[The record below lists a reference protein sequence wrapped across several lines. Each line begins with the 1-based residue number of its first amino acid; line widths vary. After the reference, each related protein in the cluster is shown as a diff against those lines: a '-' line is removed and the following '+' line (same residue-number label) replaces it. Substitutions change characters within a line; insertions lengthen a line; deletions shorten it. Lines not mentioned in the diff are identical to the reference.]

1 MDTNSQLSDIIDR
14 TRSNL
19 LDLSLRNRLLNT
31 PRSSTKSKRLDIV
44 DERSDDVFRI
54 LVCDQ
59 RAMTFLPGRDEKE
72 DANEATA
79 PAGLEIETSRA
90 DDNELLERYTDTR
103 LQTKLTLEQLQT
115 RLLSL
120 YYDAVTSEEEQGVSI
135 LYLACGFLEWYESPS
150 SDQPRFAPL
159 ILIPVDLERP
169 TVTDRFRLKYREG
182 DIATNLS
189 LQGKLAGEF
198 SIALPDVN
206 DGDENLVPSQYYSSV
221 TAAVSSQPRWLV
233 HADDMTLWFFS
244 FAKYLMYRDLDPA
257 SWPASRPLT
266 GQPLIRGLLQEGFRG
281 DPPLCGDD
289 DPIDGLI
296 APAFM
301 THVTDADSSQ
311 SLVIEE
317 VRQGRHLVVQ
327 GPPGTGKS
335 QTITN
340 LIATAVKEGK
350 KILFVAEKLAALEV
364 VKSRLDRLGIGP
376 VGLELHS
383 NKANKRMVLEEL
395 GKTLDLGR
403 PKVHGTDTVVQQ
415 LTAARDAL
423 NAHTAAMNAPIE
435 PAAITPYQLLGEMTK
450 FAAGVLLTPT
460 FLLPNPEIWSK
471 AEVEDRSRRLT
482 DFMRHARDLG
492 SPSLHPWRGVRR
504 TLPLL
509 PSDLDGLRR
518 KIEQTL
524 VKLNEAEVA
533 YRKLSELMAVRMP
546 DAPTFQVFQTLHQL
560 GEWVAAL
567 PEGADRKAMA
577 GDIWNQEAAGIA
589 SIVNRGPNW
598 VEDHN
603 EVDAKVA
610 RSGWDADVGN
620 IRRAIAGHG
629 RSWLRWLNSDY
640 RRAVA
645 EFRGLLS
652 IPVPKDHAERL
663 KLLDSLLRVK
673 EHRQSFASGGDEKGR
688 IAFGTVWQSRESDW
702 ALFQRLVEWDARG
715 REQKLSRNR
724 GVLPKVAEP
733 QSLLKFLPSL
743 HDSMRGC
750 RESLD
755 QIAAMLEL
763 KYAEAFGFAA
773 WNSTILSAL
782 RNRLEEWRDSRE
794 LLSQWIAYSVRFKE
808 LQQYGL
814 GELLKEFVEG
824 RVTPDNA
831 VTLYRQAYCEAV
843 LRHVWQTRPGLTR
856 FDGKSHGN
864 LVEEFKRL
872 DLERIALARAEVAAA
887 HFAGMPHDAD
897 RGEMSILRNEISKKR
912 RHMPIRKLLK
922 QAGHAVQAIKPLFM
936 MSPISIA
943 QFLEPGQL
951 EFDIMIMDEASQV
964 PAEDALG
971 AVARAKQIVVVGDSK
986 QLPPTRFFNK
996 VMEDSPAGEDDES
1009 FNTGDIES
1017 VLGLCLARG
1026 LPQRMLR
1033 WHYRSRHHSLIAVS
1047 NREFYDHKLCVIP
1060 SPITMGSGYGLQMQH
1075 IKDGVFDRGG
1085 KSNNVVEARAVANAI
1100 LEHARQSPL
1109 KSLGVGTFS
1118 VAQRDAILDEL
1129 ELLRRQSPGTENF
1142 FNTSKAEPFFVK
1154 NLENIQGEERDII
1167 FISIGYARDSSGF
1180 MAMSFGP
1187 LTADGGERRLNVLIS
1202 RAKER
1207 CVVFSSITH
1216 DDIDLTRAKTV
1227 GPRALKVFLRFAAT
1241 GEMDTPTTTG
1251 AGFDSEFERQVA
1263 EALQL
1268 HGHTVHNQIGTAGF
1282 LIDLAVV
1289 DPETPG
1295 RYLLAIECDGATYH
1309 SSRWARDRDRL
1320 REQVLRDRGWQV
1332 HRIWSTDWFHRRDE
1346 QLRKTLAAIEAAQR
1360 FGAACEPPVPIEP
1373 VIERDDDAP
1382 SGDSE
1387 IATTPY
1393 TEAEF
1398 EVPKSA
1404 SITDIRVDK
1413 LAEFARRVI
1422 EIEGPVFRGEVARR
1436 LCTLWGYSRLGSRIE
1451 EAVERS
1457 VEYLLKVKSV
1467 IESDGFMSIAGQQ
1480 SLMVR
1485 SRSGTRSPG
1494 LRKPEFLP
1502 PAEVAEA
1509 VQQAV
1514 TRNIGSTREEVIV
1527 AVARSLGFASTT
1539 AKLREA
1545 IEARIAE
1552 LLVVK
1557 AIEAREN
1564 RLYLQSSTRLGAMLA
1579 SS

>member
-1 MDTNSQLSDIIDR
+1 MKDANPQLADIIAR

-31 PRSSTKSKRLDIV
+31 PRSAAKSKRLDIV
-44 DERSDDVFRI
+44 DEKSDEVYRI
-54 LVCDQ
+54 LVSDQ
-59 RAMTFLPGRDEKE
+59 RAMTFLPGTGENE
-72 DANEATA
+72 NANETA
-79 PAGLEIETSRA
+79 PAVAEDAEAAAA
-90 DDNELLERYTDTR
+90 DNQELLERYTDTR
-103 LQTKLTLEQLQT
+103 LQTKLTPEQLQT

-120 YYDAVTSEEEQGVSI
+120 YYDALTSEEEQGVSI

-150 SDQPRFAPL
+150 SDQTRFAPL
-159 ILIPVDLERP
+159 LLIPVDLERP
-169 TVTDRFRLKYREG
+169 TVTDRFRLRYREA
-182 DIATNLS
+182 DISTNLS
-189 LQGKLAGEF
+189 LQGKLAAEF
-198 SIALPDVN
+198 TIALPDVN
-206 DGDENLVPSQYYSSV
+206 DGEEELVPSQYYAAV
-221 TAAVSSQPRWLV
+221 AAAVSGQPRWRV

-244 FAKYLMYRDLDPA
+244 FAKYLMYRDLDPE
-257 SWPASRPLT
+257 SWPESRPLT

-281 DPPLCGDD
+281 DPPICGDD

-296 APAFM
+296 TPASM

-317 VRQGRHLVVQ
+317 VRRGRHLVVQ

-350 KILFVAEKLAALEV
+350 KVLFVAEKLAALEV
-364 VKSRLDRLGIGP
+364 VKSRLDRLGIGA

-403 PKVHGTDTVVQQ
+403 PKVHGADTIVQQ

-423 NAHTAAMNAPIE
+423 NAHTLAMNAPVE
-435 PAAITPYQLLGEMTK
+435 PASITPFQLLGEMAK
-450 FAAGVLLTPT
+450 FASGGLPTPT
-460 FLLPNPEIWSK
+460 FLLPEPETWSK
-471 AEVEDRSRRLT
+471 AEVEDRSRRLA

-492 SPSLHPWRGVRR
+492 PPAQHPWRGVRR
-504 TLPLL
+504 SLPLL

-518 KIEQTL
+518 GIERTL
-524 VKLNEAEVA
+524 VQLNEAEA
-533 YRKLSELMAVRMP
+533 ASRKLSELMTVRIP
-546 DAPTFQVFQTLHQL
+546 EAPTLEMLEMLYRL
-560 GEWVAAL
+560 GEWVATL

-577 GDIWNQEAAGIA
+577 GDLWNQDATGIA
-589 SIVNRGPNW
+589 SIVSRGRDW
-598 VEDHN
+598 RKDHD
-603 EVDAKVA
+603 EVVAKVA
-610 RSGWDADVGN
+610 PSGWDADIGK

-652 IPVPKDHAERL
+652 TPVPKGYRERL
-663 KLLDSLLRVK
+663 SLLDALVRVK
-673 EHRQSFASGGDEKGR
+673 EHRQWFASSGDEKGR
-688 IAFGTVWQSRESDW
+688 IAFGTAWQSRESDW
-702 ALFQRLVEWDARG
+702 ALLQRLIEWDTHG
-715 REQKLSRNR
+715 REQKLSRHR
-724 GVLPKVAEP
+724 GVLMKTGDPRTLPKVLTVFRESMNAGRESLARITTILEPKVAE
-733 QSLLKFLPSL
+733 
-743 HDSMRGC
+743 
-750 RESLD
+750 
-755 QIAAMLEL
+755 
-763 KYAEAFGFAA
+763 AFGCADWNTTTLAA
-773 WNSTILSAL
+773 I
-782 RNRLEEWRDSRE
+782 RNRLESWRDSPE
-794 LLSQWIAYSVRFKE
+794 QLSQWIAYSVRFAE
-808 LQQYGL
+808 LQQFGL
-814 GELLKEFVEG
+814 GELLREFVEG

-831 VTLYRQAYCEAV
+831 ASLFRQAYCEAV

-856 FDGKSHGN
+856 FDGKSHDN

-971 AVARAKQIVVVGDSK
+971 AVARARQIVVVGDSK

-996 VMEDSPAGEDDES
+996 VMDDSSVSEDDET

-1060 SPITMGSGYGLQMQH
+1060 SPTTMASGHGLQMRH

-1100 LEHARQSPL
+1100 MEHARQTPL

-1129 ELLRRQSPGTENF
+1129 ELLRRQSPGTESF
-1142 FNTSKAEPFFVK
+1142 FNASKAEPFFVK
-1154 NLENIQGEERDII
+1154 NLENIQGEERDVI

-1180 MAMSFGP
+1180 MAMAFGP

-1202 RAKER
+1202 RAKET

-1216 DDIDLTRAKTV
+1216 DDIDLSRAKTV
-1227 GPRALKVFLRFAAT
+1227 GPRALKAFLRYAAT
-1241 GEMDTPTTTG
+1241 REMDTPITTG
-1251 AGFDSEFERQVA
+1251 GDFDSEFERQVA
-1263 EALQL
+1263 HALQQ
-1268 HGHTVHNQIGTAGF
+1268 HGHNVHHQVGSAGF

-1289 DPETPG
+1289 DPQSPG

-1332 HRIWSTDWFHRRDE
+1332 HRIWSTYWFHRREE

-1360 FGAACEPPVPIEP
+1360 SVASSKAPVPTES
-1373 VIERDDDAP
+1373 VIERDADGP
-1382 SGDSE
+1382 GEDSE
-1387 IATTPY
+1387 VAVTLY
-1393 TEAEF
+1393 TEANF
-1398 EVPKSA
+1398 EVPKDA
-1404 SITDIRVDK
+1404 SLTDVRVDK

-1422 EIEGPVFRGEVARR
+1422 EIEGPVHRTEVARR
-1436 LCTLWGYSRLGSRIE
+1436 LCTLWGYSRLGNRIE
-1451 EAVERS
+1451 DAVERGI
-1457 VEYLLKVKSV
+1457 EYLLKARAIADSY
-1467 IESDGFMSIAGQQ
+1467 GFVSIAGQQ
-1480 SLMVR
+1480 IVTVR
-1485 SRSGTRSPG
+1485 SRSATRSAG

-1502 PAEVAEA
+1502 PVEIEEA
-1509 VQQAV
+1509 VQRAV
-1514 TRNIGSTREEVIV
+1514 NRNIGSTREEVTTE
-1527 AVARSLGFASTT
+1527 VARKLGFGSTS

-1545 IEARIAE
+1545 IEARVE
-1552 LLVVK
+1552 HMVTVK
-1557 AIEAREN
+1557 VIEARGD
-1564 RLYLQSSTRLGAMLA
+1564 RLYSQSGGGSR
-1579 SS
+1579 

>member
-1 MDTNSQLSDIIDR
+1 MKDDNSQLADIIGR

-31 PRSSTKSKRLDIV
+31 PRGAAKSKRLDIV
-44 DERSDDVFRI
+44 DEKSDEVFRI
-54 LVCDQ
+54 LVGDQ
-59 RAMTFLPGRDEKE
+59 RAMTFLPGEGEKE
-72 DANEATA
+72 DTNEVA
-79 PAGLEIETSRA
+79 PADLVKAEEPPSE
-90 DDNELLERYTDTR
+90 NQELLERYTDTR
-103 LQTKLTLEQLQT
+103 LQTKLMLEQLQT

-169 TVTDRFRLKYREG
+169 TVTDRFRLRYREA

-189 LQGKLAGEF
+189 LQGKLAAEF
-198 SIALPDVN
+198 SITLPDVN
-206 DGDENLVPSQYYSSV
+206 DGEEELVPSQYYAAV
-221 TAAVSSQPRWLV
+221 TAAVSSQARWRV
-233 HADDMTLWFFS
+233 HVDDMTLWFFS

-257 SWPASRPLT
+257 SWPEARPLT
-266 GQPLIRGLLQEGFRG
+266 GQPLIQGLLQEGFRG
-281 DPPLCGDD
+281 DPPICGDD

-296 APAFM
+296 APASM

-311 SLVIEE
+311 SVVIEE

-350 KILFVAEKLAALEV
+350 KVLFVAEKLAALEV

-403 PKVHGTDTVVQQ
+403 PKIHGAEAVVRQ

-423 NAHTAAMNAPIE
+423 NAHTAAMNSPVE
-435 PAAITPYQLLGEMTK
+435 PASITPYQLLGEMAK
-450 FAAGVLLTPT
+450 FAAGGLPTPT
-460 FLLPNPEIWSK
+460 FFLPNPESWTK
-471 AEVEDRSRRLT
+471 TEVEDRSRRLT

-492 SPSLHPWRGVRR
+492 PPSQHPWRGVRR

-518 KIEQTL
+518 RIEQTL
-524 VKLNEAEVA
+524 VQLNEAQA
-533 YRKLSELMAVRMP
+533 ASRKLSELMAVRMP
-546 DAPTFQVFQTLHQL
+546 EVPTLEMLETLHRL

-567 PEGADRKAMA
+567 PDGADRKAMA
-577 GDIWNQEAAGIA
+577 GDLWNQDVAGIA
-589 SIVNRGPNW
+589 SIVTRGPNW
-598 VEDHN
+598 EKDHN

-610 RSGWDADVGN
+610 PSGWDADIGK

-645 EFRGLLS
+645 EFRGLLAT
-652 IPVPKDHAERL
+652 PVPKDHAERL

-673 EHRQSFASGGDEKGR
+673 EHRQWFASGGDDKGR
-688 IAFGTVWQSRESDW
+688 VAFGTAWRSRESDW
-702 ALFQRLVEWDARG
+702 ALLQCLVEWDAHG
-715 REQKLSRNR
+715 REQKLNRHR
-724 GVLPKVAEP
+724 GVVMKTAEPRSLPKMLTAFRE
-733 QSLLKFLPSL
+733 
-743 HDSMRGC
+743 SMNAG
-750 RESLD
+750 RESLAR
-755 QIAAMLEL
+755 ITAILEL
-763 KYAEAFGFAA
+763 KSAEAFGFAD
-773 WNSTILSAL
+773 WNSTTLAAV
-782 RNRLEEWRDSRE
+782 RNRLESWRDSPE
-794 LLSQWIAYSVRFKE
+794 QLSQWIAYSVRFAE
-808 LQQYGL
+808 LQQSGL
-814 GELLKEFVEG
+814 AELLREFVEG

-831 VTLYRQAYCEAV
+831 VNLYRQAYCEAV

-856 FDGKSHGN
+856 FDGKSHDN

-922 QAGHAVQAIKPLFM
+922 QAGHAVQAIKPVFM

-971 AVARAKQIVVVGDSK
+971 AVARARQIVVVGDSK
-986 QLPPTRFFNK
+986 QLPPTRFFHK
-996 VMEDSPAGEDDES
+996 VMDDAAVGEDDET

-1060 SPITMGSGYGLQMQH
+1060 SPTTMASGYGLQMHH
-1075 IKDGVFDRGG
+1075 IKEGVFDRGG
-1085 KSNNVVEARAVANAI
+1085 KSNNVLEARAVANAI
-1100 LEHARQSPL
+1100 LEHARQTPL

-1129 ELLRRQSPGTENF
+1129 ELLRRQSPGTESF
-1142 FNTSKAEPFFVK
+1142 FYASKTEPFFVK
-1154 NLENIQGEERDII
+1154 NLENIQGEERDVI
-1167 FISIGYARDSSGF
+1167 FISIGYARDRSGF
-1180 MAMSFGP
+1180 MAMAFGP

-1202 RAKER
+1202 RAKET

-1227 GPRALKVFLRFAAT
+1227 GPRALKAFLRFAAT

-1251 AGFDSEFERQVA
+1251 AAFDSEFERQVA
-1263 EALQL
+1263 HALEQ
-1268 HGHTVHNQIGTAGF
+1268 HGHTVHHQIGTAGF

-1289 DPETPG
+1289 DPRSPG
-1295 RYLLAIECDGATYH
+1295 RYVLAIECDGATYH

-1360 FGAACEPPVPIEP
+1360 FVGSCEPPAPTEP

-1382 SGDSE
+1382 SGE
-1387 IATTPY
+1387 TEVAATLY
-1393 TEAEF
+1393 MEANF
-1398 EVPKSA
+1398 DVPKDA
-1404 SITDIRVDK
+1404 GLTDVRVDK

-1422 EIEGPVFRGEVARR
+1422 EIEGPVHRAEVARR
-1436 LCTLWGYSRLGSRIE
+1436 LCTLWGYSRLGNRIE
-1451 EAVERS
+1451 DAVERGI
-1457 VEYLLKVKSV
+1457 EYLLKARVITDSYGFVSV
-1467 IESDGFMSIAGQQ
+1467 AGQQ
-1480 SLMVR
+1480 SLTVR
-1485 SRSGTRSPG
+1485 SRSGTRSAG

-1502 PAEVAEA
+1502 PAEVEEA

-1514 TRNIGSTREEVIV
+1514 TRNIGSTREEVTV
-1527 AVARSLGFASTT
+1527 AVARSLGFGSTT

-1545 IEARIAE
+1545 IEARVVE
-1552 LLVVK
+1552 LVSAK
-1557 AIEAREN
+1557 AIEIRGD
-1564 RLYLQSSTRLGAMLA
+1564 RLYMQLAGGAK
-1579 SS
+1579 